1 MVFTYDQDVL
11 NEVKQ
16 ENYVGALA
24 LLKQKWENDPD
35 NAERL
40 ITYGCALWYVINYH
54 NPWYPLI
61 PDDPEGKQL
70 NAYMDELFRLHS
82 IVLTKPDIPAELRG
96 CWGWLVSIMPYYFQG
111 GSLKDGEQLGN
122 DMIIQAY
129 HDQPTSKF
137 LEVIYASTIG
147 DEAWYRRGCEEMTPI
162 WHQYFE
168 DDWFL
173 GGYFIAISSNESFG
187 CE

>member
-1 MVFTYDQDVL
+1 MVFTYGKDVL
-11 NEVKQ
+11 TEVKRG
-16 ENYVGALA
+16 NYVGALA

-35 NAERL
+35 NSERL
-40 ITYGCALWYVINYH
+40 ITYGCALWYVINYDDL
-54 NPWYPLI
+54 PDSLI
-61 PDDPEGKQL
+61 GPDPGDKKF
-70 NAYMDELFRLHS
+70 NAYIRELHRLHS

-96 CWGWLVSIMPYYFQG
+96 CWGWLVSIMPYYF
-111 GSLKDGEQLGN
+111 DAREDEQIGN

-147 DEAWYRRGCEEMTPI
+147 DEAWYRRGRREMEPQ
-162 WHQYFE
+162 WQQYFE
-168 DDWFL
+168 DDGFL
-173 GGYFIAISSNESFG
+173 GTYFISISSAKSFG

>member
-24 LLKQKWENDPD
+24 LLKQKWENAPD
-35 NAERL
+35 NAEL
-40 ITYGCALWYVINYH
+40 LVTYGCALWYVINYH
-54 NPWYPLI
+54 NPLHPLI
-61 PDDPEGKQL
+61 GLDPQHKRI
-70 NAYMDELFRLHS
+70 NAYTDELYQLHS
-82 IVLTKPDIPAELRG
+82 VVLSRPDIPAELRG
-96 CWGWLVSIMPYYFQG
+96 CWGWLVSIMPYYFQA
-111 GSLKDGEQLGN
+111 GSLKEGEQLGD

-129 HDQPTSKF
+129 HDQPTSLF
-137 LEVIYASTIG
+137 LEVIYASTIE
-147 DEAWYRRGCEEMTPI
+147 DDVWYRRECNVMTTQ

-168 DDWFL
+168 DDGFL
-173 GGYFIAISSNESFG
+173 GTYFIAISSNESFG